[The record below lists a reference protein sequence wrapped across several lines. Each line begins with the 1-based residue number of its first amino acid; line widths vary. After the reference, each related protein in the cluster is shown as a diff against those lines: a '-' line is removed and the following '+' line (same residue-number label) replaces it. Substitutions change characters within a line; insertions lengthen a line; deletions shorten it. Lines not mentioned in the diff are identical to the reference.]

1 MSSPSRIV
9 LVLALVCWICG
20 SARGQASTTSP
31 EPPILTISGEV
42 SRPSKLTA
50 SDFAKLPRQTITA
63 KDHNGQPA
71 TFEGVALSEILQL
84 AGVEF
89 GEKLRGKN
97 LALFAVVDAADGY
110 RVVFALPEL
119 DPAFA
124 NQPVLLADRREGKAL
139 ASNEGPLRIV
149 VPGVKR
155 QGRWVRQVVAITIK
169 RA

>member
-9 LVLALVCWICG
+9 LVLALGCWICG
-20 SARGQASTTSP
+20 SAGGQASTTSP

-71 TFEGVALSEILQL
+71 TFEGVALSEILQR

-89 GEKLRGKN
+89 GEQLRGKN

-119 DPAFA
+119 DP
-124 NQPVLLADRREGKAL
+124 R
-139 ASNEGPLRIV
+139 LRINQSCWRTDAKV
-149 VPGVKR
+149 N
-155 QGRWVRQVVAITIK
+155 RWQVMKDHCESWCLV
-169 RA
+169 

>member
-9 LVLALVCWICG
+9 LVLALGCWICG
-20 SARGQASTTSP
+20 SAGGQASTTSP

-71 TFEGVALSEILQL
+71 TFEGVALSEILQR

-89 GEKLRGKN
+89 GEQLRGKN

-110 RVVFALPEL
+110 RVFALPEL

-124 NQPVLLADRREGKAL
+124 NQPVLLADRREGKPL